1 MEAMASGCCIV
12 ASSTPPVEEVIT
24 SGEQGQLVDFFDPE
38 ALSQQVDHLLQ
49 NLEQRQKL
57 GQCANQQILEGGYD
71 LPNTLKQQLQLLDQV
86 IRG

>member
-1 MEAMASGCCIV
+1 MIGKAA
-12 ASSTPPVEEVIT
+12 
-24 SGEQGQLVDFFDPE
+24 FFDPE

-57 GQCANQQILEGGYD
+57 GQCANERIFEGGFD
-71 LPNTLKQQLQLLDQV
+71 LQNTLKQQLKLLDQV

>member
-1 MEAMASGCCIV
+1 MSRNTGIRSKWQAPCASRV
-12 ASSTPPVEEVIT
+12 AAII
-24 SGEQGQLVDFFDPE
+24 GKAAFFDPE

-57 GQCANQQILEGGYD
+57 GQCANQRILEGGYA
-71 LPNTLKQQLQLLDQV
+71 LKNTLKQQLQLLDQV